1 MEDCDLG
8 LDNID
13 AFQDEVSNYNTDS
26 DIDDPKYTPTY
37 STIHKDKYHS
47 LNHSNIAKSLEEK
60 LRCLKHENNSKT
72 ITIGD
77 YEQKIS
83 DYAVELNKVKDKLAA
98 KESILTE
105 FQVLSAQSATKF
117 KLLEAKNEQLVKANE
132 NLMKKLTEYEK
143 DNKLLKDYALENESL
158 KKKIEKLQNEAEK
171 KEEVLRNKYE
181 EKEEN
186 IKTEYLLEI
195 TKLTKEIEELRVNN
209 EKQKFEISN
218 LKMNLTNISS
228 NHESKQNEAIDLL
241 TKKEK
246 EITLLQDKIK
256 EYDTQIKATA
266 NTIKEKEESIK
277 KEIQKVKEDNN
288 SLMNELNQKSNIIE
302 ELEADIEGLN
312 QKVERLSNEIQENST
327 TITNKD
333 VIINQIK
340 NQNENLQKDI
350 EDKEKE
356 MELIEKTRQKEVNE
370 YKEQIESLM
379 KEKNEL
385 DIYKQELT
393 DNLYQAN
400 NK

>member
-1 MEDCDLG
+1 M
-8 LDNID
+8 
-13 AFQDEVSNYNTDS
+13 
-26 DIDDPKYTPTY
+26 
-37 STIHKDKYHS
+37 
-47 LNHSNIAKSLEEK
+47 
-60 LRCLKHENNSKT
+60 
-72 ITIGD
+72 
-77 YEQKIS
+77 
-83 DYAVELNKVKDKLAA
+83 NKVKDKLAA

-132 NLMKKLTEYEK
+132 NLLKKLTEYEK

-256 EYDTQIKATA
+256 E
-266 NTIKEKEESIK
+266 
-277 KEIQKVKEDNN
+277 
-288 SLMNELNQKSNIIE
+288 
-302 ELEADIEGLN
+302 
-312 QKVERLSNEIQENST
+312 
-327 TITNKD
+327 
-333 VIINQIK
+333 
-340 NQNENLQKDI
+340 
-350 EDKEKE
+350 
-356 MELIEKTRQKEVNE
+356 
-370 YKEQIESLM
+370 
-379 KEKNEL
+379 
-385 DIYKQELT
+385 
-393 DNLYQAN
+393 
-400 NK
+400 